1 MKLTQSYIK
10 NYMMIFFV
18 GLLLVASF
26 NFVVDPQK
34 IFAVVDIKG
43 FNHEKPFIKDG
54 GMRKLKSFEI
64 DRGNYDT
71 ILLGTSRVIRG
82 LSPLHPAFNSSL
94 VYNLG
99 FPGTNMLEIY
109 KVFQFTK
116 NNTKISTVILGL
128 DFLTFS
134 NKRTV
139 SGDFNDSRFAHKNI
153 FSIYIDTILSMK
165 NAIKSLRTLTQQDS
179 SDITIIHGFRNQR
192 KTDINHRK
200 LFRNILTKNFLVNQ
214 QTYAGF
220 SYSKNRLDLFRQL
233 VEDCR
238 EKNIKLSLF
247 ISPIHARQIEAMR
260 VLNIF
265 PEFQQ
270 WKRDL
275 VKILAED
282 AAANANKQPIFL
294 WDFSGYN
301 SITTEKI
308 PPAGSKQEMKWY
320 WESSHYKKELG
331 DIVLD
336 TMLNYPKKNQN
347 APSDFGVILN
357 SSNIE
362 SHLKRIRAEQ
372 ALYKQNFPEEV
383 EEVERLARET
393 AHLRKASKTN

>member
-1 MKLTQSYIK
+1 MKLTQSYIN
-10 NYMMIFFV
+10 NYMMIFFG
-18 GLLLVASF
+18 GLLLVASL

-34 IFAVVDIKG
+34 IFAVVDIKS
-43 FNHEKPFIKDG
+43 FNHEKPFITDG
-54 GMRKLKSFEI
+54 GMRKLKSLEI
-64 DRGNYDT
+64 ERGNYDT
-71 ILLGTSRVIRG
+71 ILLGTSRT
-82 LSPLHPAFNSSL
+82 LNALYPLHSAFNSSL
-94 VYNLG
+94 VYNAG
-99 FPGTNMLEIY
+99 FPGTNMFEIY

-116 NNTKISTVILGL
+116 NNTEISTVMLGL

-139 SGDFNDSRFAHKNI
+139 SGDFNDSRFANKNI
-153 FSIYIDTILSMK
+153 FSIYIDAILSME
-165 NAIKSLRTLTQQDS
+165 NTRKSLITLTKQYS
-179 SDITIIHGFRNQR
+179 TDISIINGFRNKR

-200 LFRNILTKNFLVNQ
+200 LFRDILTKNFLVNQ

-220 SYSKNRLDLFRQL
+220 SYSRDRLDLFRQL

-238 EKNIKLSLF
+238 QKNIKLSLF

-282 AAANANKQPIFL
+282 AVANPNKKPIFL
-294 WDFSGYN
+294 WDFTGYN
-301 SITTEKI
+301 SITTEAI
-308 PPAGSKQEMKWY
+308 PPADSKKEMKWY

-331 DIVLD
+331 DVVLD
-336 TMLNYPKKNQN
+336 IMFNYPEKMKD
-347 APSDFGVILN
+347 APSDFGVVIN

-362 SHLKRIRAEQ
+362 SHLQRIRTEQ
-372 ALYKQNFPEEV
+372 ARYKQNFPEEV
-383 EEVERLARET
+383 EEVERLARES
-393 AHLRKASKTN
+393 AHIRKAS